1 MKEQQKIHD
10 TKESLYHTSV
20 LLQESIDVLN
30 INPDGHYL
38 DATFGGGGH
47 SAEILKRL
55 ENGKLIAF
63 DQDKDAVQNI
73 PQNENLI
80 FVGENFKYAARF
92 ARLHQCL
99 PLHGVL
105 ADLGVSSH
113 QFDTAD
119 RGFSIRFDG
128 ELDMRMDTR
137 QPFTAAHVVN
147 KYDEERLHKLF
158 EQYGQVTNAKTLAK
172 RIVQERKSTPL
183 RTTQDLVNLMTPII
197 RGKQNTY
204 LAKVFQAIRIEV
216 NDELGAIR
224 ELLRGVIPQLAVGG
238 RVCIITFHSL
248 EDQVVKEVF
257 REFAEEAMTEEEK
270 LLGRKITKNDNA
282 FKLKVF
288 KPVKPKTIELKENNR
303 ARSAKIRYA
312 ERVN

>member
-1 MKEQQKIHD
+1 MKDDKK
-10 TKESLYHTSV
+10 TSLYHTSV

-30 INPDGHYL
+30 INPNGHYL

-55 ENGKLIAF
+55 DKGKLIVF

-80 FVGENFKYAARF
+80 FVGENFKYANRF
-92 ARLHQCL
+92 ARLHHCL

-128 ELDMRMDTR
+128 DLDMRMDTR

-172 RIVQERKSTPL
+172 RIAQERKGAPL
-183 RTTQDLVNLMTPII
+183 RTTQDLVNLITPII
-197 RGKQNTY
+197 RGKRNTY

-216 NDELGAIR
+216 NDEIGVIK
-224 ELLRGVIPQLAVGG
+224 ELLRGVIPQLAIGG

-248 EDQVVKEVF
+248 EDQAVKEVF
-257 REFAEEAMTEEEK
+257 KEFAEDAMTAEEK
-270 LLGRKITKNDNA
+270 LLGRKITKDKNA

-288 KPVKPKTIELKENNR
+288 KPIKPKTIELKENNR
-303 ARSAKIRYA
+303 SRSAKIRYA
-312 ERVN
+312 ERIK

>member
-1 MKEQQKIHD
+1 MKDDKK
-10 TKESLYHTSV
+10 TSLYHTSV

-30 INPDGHYL
+30 INPKGNYL

-80 FVGENFKYAARF
+80 FVGENFKYANRF
-92 ARLHQCL
+92 ARLYDCL

-128 ELDMRMDTR
+128 DLDMRMDTR
-137 QPFTAAHVVN
+137 QPFTAAHVIN
-147 KYDEERLHKLF
+147 NYDEERLHKLF
-158 EQYGQVTNAKTLAK
+158 ELYGQVTNAKTLARK
-172 RIVQERKSTPL
+172 ISHERKSAHL
-183 RTTQDLVNLMTPII
+183 KTTQDLVRLITPII

-216 NDELGAIR
+216 NDELGVIKQ
-224 ELLRGVIPQLAVGG
+224 LLRGVIPQLAIGG
-238 RVCIITFHSL
+238 RVCMITFHSL
-248 EDQVVKEVF
+248 EDQAVKEVF
-257 REFAEEAMTEEEK
+257 REFAEEEMTPEEK
-270 LLGRKITKNDNA
+270 LLGRKINKSENA
-282 FKLKVF
+282 FKLKIF
-288 KPVKPKTIELKENNR
+288 KPIKPKTIELKVNNR
-303 ARSAKIRYA
+303 SRSAKIRYA
-312 ERVN
+312 ERIK

>member
-1 MKEQQKIHD
+1 MKDDKK
-10 TKESLYHTSV
+10 TSLYHTSV

-30 INPDGHYL
+30 INPKGNYL

-80 FVGENFKYAARF
+80 FVGENFKYANRF
-92 ARLHQCL
+92 ARLYDCL

-128 ELDMRMDTR
+128 DLDMRMDTR
-137 QPFTAAHVVN
+137 QPFTAAHVIN
-147 KYDEERLHKLF
+147 NYDEERLHKLF
-158 EQYGQVTNAKTLAK
+158 ELYGQVTNAKTLA
-172 RIVQERKSTPL
+172 RIISHERKSAQL
-183 RTTQDLVNLMTPII
+183 KTTQDLVRLITPII

-216 NDELGAIR
+216 NDELGVIKQ
-224 ELLRGVIPQLAVGG
+224 LLRGVIPQLAIGG
-238 RVCIITFHSL
+238 RVCMITFHSL
-248 EDQVVKEVF
+248 EDQAVKEVF
-257 REFAEEAMTEEEK
+257 REFAEEEMTPEEK
-270 LLGRKITKNDNA
+270 LLGRKINKSENA
-282 FKLKVF
+282 FKLKIF
-288 KPVKPKTIELKENNR
+288 KPIKPKTIELKENNR
-303 ARSAKIRYA
+303 SRSAKIRYA
-312 ERVN
+312 ERIK

>member
-1 MKEQQKIHD
+1 MKDDKK
-10 TKESLYHTSV
+10 TSLYHISV

-30 INPDGHYL
+30 INPNGNYL

-47 SAEILKRL
+47 SAEILKQL
-55 ENGKLIAF
+55 DNGKLIVF

-73 PQNENLI
+73 PTDKNLI
-80 FVGENFKYAARF
+80 FVGENFKYASRF
-92 ARLHQCL
+92 ARLHNCL
-99 PLHGVL
+99 PLNGVL

-128 ELDMRMDTR
+128 DLDMRMDTR

-158 EQYGQVTNAKTLAK
+158 EQYGQVSNAKTLAR
-172 RIVQERKSTPL
+172 RIAQERKGAPL
-183 RTTQDLVNLMTPII
+183 RTTQDLVNLISPII
-197 RGKQNTY
+197 RGKRNTY

-257 REFAEEAMTEEEK
+257 REFTEEEMTPEEK
-270 LLGRKITKNDNA
+270 LLGRKINKNENA

-288 KPVKPKTIELKENNR
+288 KPIKPSHIELKENNR
-303 ARSAKIRYA
+303 SRSAKIRYA
-312 ERVN
+312 ERIK

>member
-1 MKEQQKIHD
+1 MKDDKK
-10 TKESLYHTSV
+10 TSLYHTSV

-30 INPDGHYL
+30 INPNGHYL

-73 PQNENLI
+73 PQDENLI

-92 ARLHQCL
+92 ARLHHCL

-128 ELDMRMDTR
+128 DLDMRMDTR

-158 EQYGQVTNAKTLAK
+158 EQYGQVTNAKTLAR
-172 RIVQERKSTPL
+172 RIVHERKTTPL
-183 RTTQDLVNLMTPII
+183 RSTQDLVHLITPII

-216 NDELGAIR
+216 NDELGVIR
-224 ELLRGVIPQLAVGG
+224 ELLRGVIPQLAIGG
-238 RVCIITFHSL
+238 RICIITFHSL

-257 REFAEEAMTEEEK
+257 REFAEEEMTAEEK
-270 LLGRKITKNDNA
+270 LLGRKMKKNENA
-282 FKLKVF
+282 FKLKIH
-288 KPVKPKTIELKENNR
+288 KPIKPNTIELKENNR

-312 ERVN
+312 ERIS

>member
-1 MKEQQKIHD
+1 MNDDKK
-10 TKESLYHTSV
+10 TNLYHTTV

-30 INPDGHYL
+30 INPNGHYL

-47 SAEILKRL
+47 SAEILNRL

-73 PQNENLI
+73 PQHENLI

-99 PLHGVL
+99 PLNGVL

-128 ELDMRMDTR
+128 DLDMRMDTR
-137 QPFTAAHVVN
+137 QSFTAAHVIN
-147 KYDEERLHKLF
+147 NYDEGRLHKLF
-158 EQYGQVTNAKTLAK
+158 ELYGQVTNAKTLAR
-172 RIVQERKSTPL
+172 RITEQRSVAQL
-183 RTTQDLVNLMTPII
+183 RTTQDLVNLITPII

-216 NDELGAIR
+216 NDELGVIR

-257 REFAEEAMTEEEK
+257 RDFAEEEMTPEEK
-270 LLGRKITKNDNA
+270 LLGRKLKKDKNA
-282 FKLKVF
+282 FKLKIF
-288 KPVKPKTIELKENNR
+288 KPIKPTSIELKENNR
-303 ARSAKIRYA
+303 SRSAKIRYA
-312 ERVN
+312 ERIN